1 MRPLHAVEPTARE
14 GVASSDFPTSPDSLR
29 AARSAQA
36 TQALLAERDADRK
49 GDQGERGGAAAKSES
64 VVRHV
69 RVPHADQCGN
79 GSEKQQESDYP
90 LQRGAQSTTS
100 GVLLLDEG
108 HSGHQGSAPALVE
121 QLCKCRMSI

>member
-69 RVPHADQCGN
+69 RVPRR
-79 GSEKQQESDYP
+79 SVR
-90 LQRGAQSTTS
+90 QRKREAAGERLPTAARCTEHHIRSS
-100 GVLLLDEG
+100 
-108 HSGHQGSAPALVE
+108 SS
-121 QLCKCRMSI
+121 